1 MEYIYLL
8 IACTFFSLQFIF
20 QKLFERRTIGG
31 LGVCLW
37 NMIVC
42 CTIGSIFLVIKSG
55 FPTQFTWGAF
65 ILAFLTSACGII
77 CTVSTITA
85 MSYGKVSVVTTF
97 CLAGGMIVPFV
108 FGIAALNETAGLF
121 KWIGMAILCISLIPA
136 LIQKGDS
143 AVEKKG
149 NLKFI
154 ICNILIFMTN
164 GIISVFS
171 KIHQI
176 SDFAV
181 DETSYL
187 CTSAAIRLVT
197 SILILLLLA
206 FVKKNKGDAAPI
218 KNTLW
223 EIGREKMNMKLYI
236 YLIVVSGTY
245 AVCNTLGETFN
256 LYCMKTMDASIQFP
270 VLSAVVII
278 MGAIFGRL
286 FFKEKITKSSALSLI
301 LSVIGIGLFMIQ

>member
-65 ILAFLTSACGII
+65 LLAFLTSACGII

-143 AVEKKG
+143 TVEKKG

-154 ICNILIFMTN
+154 ICNILIFMSN

-187 CTSAAIRLVT
+187 CTSAAIRFVT

-206 FVKKNKGDAAPI
+206 FAKKNKGDAAPI

>member
-8 IACTFFSLQFIF
+8 IACAFFSLQFIF
-20 QKLFERRTIGG
+20 QKLFQRRTIGG
-31 LGVCLW
+31 FGICIW
-37 NMIVC
+37 NMLIC

-65 ILAFLTSACGII
+65 LLAFLTSICGII

-85 MSYGKVSVVTTF
+85 MAYGKVSIVTTF

-121 KWIGMAILCISLIPA
+121 KWIGMGILCLSLLPTI
-136 LIQKGDS
+136 LQKSDD
-143 AVEKKG
+143 VTEKK
-149 NLKFI
+149 NNTMFI

-164 GIISVFS
+164 GVISIFS

-187 CTSAAIRLVT
+187 CIAAAIRFT
-197 SILILLLLA
+197 SAVLILVVLA
-206 FVKKNKGDAAPI
+206 SIKKKNGDPDAV

-223 EIGREKMNMKLYI
+223 EIGTVKMTGKLYI
-236 YLIVVSGTY
+236 YLIIVSGAY

-286 FFKEKITKSSALSLI
+286 FFKEKINKDSAVSLI
-301 LSVIGIGLFMIQ
+301 LSVIGIGLFMIK